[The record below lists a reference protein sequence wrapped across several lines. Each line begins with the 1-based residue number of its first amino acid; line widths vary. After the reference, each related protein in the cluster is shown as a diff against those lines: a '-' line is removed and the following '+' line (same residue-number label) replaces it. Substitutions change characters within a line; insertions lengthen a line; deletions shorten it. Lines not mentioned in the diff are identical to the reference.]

1 MSEGLTVLSLFDG
14 ISGGQ
19 LALHNA
25 GIKVA
30 KYYASE
36 IEKQPIWITRKNF
49 PNTVHLGDVNNFMQ
63 WDIEWDKIDLLIG
76 GSPCFVAGTLVM
88 TDKGLKPIEEISL
101 GDMVLTHKS
110 RFRKV
115 LKIGSKITDK
125 VIEIIVGN
133 NKIYTTLNHPF
144 YTKEK
149 VNEKIS
155 WTEVKDLDI
164 TKHFVG
170 RYFELKD
177 KIEIKKQI
185 EWLDILSISE
195 DKTKINSAV
204 YNLEV
209 EEDNSYTA
217 NSIIVHNCQ
226 NLSAA
231 GNGKGLAGEQSK
243 LFFKYLEIL
252 GWLKYINPNVKFLLE
267 NVASMTKNN
276 KELITKYLKEKEP
289 NTEVVMIDSAL
300 LSAQRRKRLY
310 WHNFGKEITQPND
323 KGLVLQDIL
332 ESGNAYSNK
341 SDTLTASYNG
351 AIFPHDYLR
360 KQRTQVAEP
369 IKEENI
375 TNYFRNFGSKGKILL
390 DQQKS
395 SALTAAM
402 GAGGGNIPL
411 IANKVED
418 KSPALTTTCGSQTGS
433 SAVIMFESINET
445 NYKDQFKQT
454 SEEPKENS
462 KDTARIGNIGSNA
475 QAHRVYSVRGKSV
488 NLSSQSGGQGA
499 KTGLYKID
507 LLDGD
512 YTIRKLTP
520 IECERLQTLPDNFT
534 ALGIDDTG
542 KEVKISNS
550 ARYKAIGNGW
560 TTDVIAYIF
569 SFLPDELKN
578 K

>member
-76 GSPCFVAGTLVM
+76 GSPC
-88 TDKGLKPIEEISL
+88 
-101 GDMVLTHKS
+101 
-110 RFRKV
+110 
-115 LKIGSKITDK
+115 
-125 VIEIIVGN
+125 
-133 NKIYTTLNHPF
+133 
-144 YTKEK
+144 
-149 VNEKIS
+149 
-155 WTEVKDLDI
+155 
-164 TKHFVG
+164 
-170 RYFELKD
+170 
-177 KIEIKKQI
+177 
-185 EWLDILSISE
+185 
-195 DKTKINSAV
+195 
-204 YNLEV
+204 
-209 EEDNSYTA
+209 
-217 NSIIVHNCQ
+217 Q

-267 NVASMTKNN
+267 NVASMTKDN

-289 NTEVVMIDSAL
+289 NTDVVMIDSAL

-332 ESGNAYSNK
+332 ESGNAYKNK

-411 IANKVED
+411 IANKLETINTITPFMEKSLDKLQEKYGEVPSKFNPYNGAKVED

-507 LLDGD
+507 LPDGD

-534 ALGIDDTG
+534 ALGIDDMG
-542 KEVKISNS
+542 KEVKISKS

>member
-1 MSEGLTVLSLFDG
+1 MSEGLYVLSLFDG

-19 LALHNA
+19 LALKKA

-63 WDIEWDKIDLLIG
+63 WDIDWDKIDLLIG
-76 GSPCFVAGTLVM
+76 GSP
-88 TDKGLKPIEEISL
+88 
-101 GDMVLTHKS
+101 
-110 RFRKV
+110 
-115 LKIGSKITDK
+115 
-125 VIEIIVGN
+125 
-133 NKIYTTLNHPF
+133 
-144 YTKEK
+144 
-149 VNEKIS
+149 
-155 WTEVKDLDI
+155 
-164 TKHFVG
+164 
-170 RYFELKD
+170 
-177 KIEIKKQI
+177 
-185 EWLDILSISE
+185 
-195 DKTKINSAV
+195 
-204 YNLEV
+204 
-209 EEDNSYTA
+209 
-217 NSIIVHNCQ
+217 CQ

-252 GWLKYINPNVKFLLE
+252 GWLKQINPNVKFLLE
-267 NVASMTKNN
+267 NVASMTKDN

-289 NTEVVMIDSAL
+289 NTDVIMIDSAL

-310 WHNFGKEITQPND
+310 WHNFGKEIPQPKD
-323 KGLVLQDIL
+323 KGIVLKDVL
-332 ESGNAYSNK
+332 ESGYGIAVEDKGKKINRTQNK
-341 SDTLTASYNG
+341 SSCLM
-351 AIFPHDYLR
+351 AIDY
-360 KQRTQVAEP
+360 KGFGNQQMTGVAEP

-411 IANKVED
+411 IANK
-418 KSPALTTTCGSQTGS
+418 
-433 SAVIMFESINET
+433 AVIMFESINET

-507 LLDGD
+507 LPDGD
-512 YTIRKLTP
+512 ILFV
-520 IECERLQTLPDNFT
+520 N
-534 ALGIDDTG
+534 
-542 KEVKISNS
+542 
-550 ARYKAIGNGW
+550 
-560 TTDVIAYIF
+560 
-569 SFLPDELKN
+569 
-578 K
+578 